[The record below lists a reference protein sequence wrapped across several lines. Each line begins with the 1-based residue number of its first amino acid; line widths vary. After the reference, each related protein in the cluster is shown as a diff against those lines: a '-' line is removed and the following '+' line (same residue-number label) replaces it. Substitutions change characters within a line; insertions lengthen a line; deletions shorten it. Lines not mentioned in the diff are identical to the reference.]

1 MPDGNKVKHNKWG
14 TNMSDLIFHAATEQ
28 KEWLN
33 LQAYSCHKLSIRMRI
48 MYMPYKNSQPVFYWV
63 NSAYFLYNSINLR
76 IRSTFL
82 KTHKSQLAF
91 SSPKH
96 NEFLHLF

>member
-33 LQAYSCHKLSIRMRI
+33 LQ
-48 MYMPYKNSQPVFYWV
+48 
-63 NSAYFLYNSINLR
+63 
-76 IRSTFL
+76 
-82 KTHKSQLAF
+82 TH
-91 SSPKH
+91 SSP
-96 NEFLHLF
+96 HLSLGQE